1 MKKIT
6 RFLSLIVLLGVLFSL
21 CGCSYLDEL
30 RATRTYGPK
39 NGIVVLDGTEYKIL
53 PDKQYF
59 DPDMGASKDIYV
71 AEDEEVPL
79 LLIDIMGNYGE
90 ISEDGRFL
98 HLSSGTDYSYH
109 YYCRADLYDDLLY
122 RLLGDFEPEGYAY
135 YYYDYD
141 VGRQVPYN
149 FTAQQVEAL
158 DTVLSTQEPYQLPSN
173 TNLSYQYTVSLY
185 QCSSDLL
192 FQKYFAKLYYNEG
205 KYYVTMVV
213 DNTTNIYD
221 VPTELSL
228 VFETIMEK
236 KVNN

>member
-1 MKKIT
+1 MKRIT
-6 RFLSLIVLLGVLFSL
+6 RFLSLIVLLGVLLSL

-39 NGIVVLDGTEYKIL
+39 NGVVVLDGTEYKIL
-53 PDKQYF
+53 PDNQYF
-59 DPDMGASKDIYV
+59 DPDMGDAITIYV

-79 LLIDIMGNYGE
+79 LLIDIMGNYGD

-98 HLSSGTDYSYH
+98 SLYSESGYH
-109 YYCRADLYDDLLY
+109 YYCRAELYEDLRY

-141 VGRQVPYN
+141 VSRQVPYN

-158 DTVLSTQEPYQLPSN
+158 NTVLSTQEPYQLPSN
-173 TNLSYQYTVSLY
+173 TKLSYQYTVSLY
-185 QCSSDLL
+185 QCSSDHL
-192 FQKYFAKLYYNEG
+192 FRKYFAKLYYNEG
-205 KYYVTMVV
+205 KYYVTIDSLV